1 MGRLKT
7 RGAIQMRTR
16 RFLCVFGV
24 SKGTKSKRKLIIENG
39 IIEKKNLNK
48 RKDRKLKRNKIYNEL
63 NREIQV
69 EIASSITIFL

>member
-24 SKGTKSKRKLIIENG
+24 SKGTKSKRN
-39 IIEKKNLNK
+39 
-48 RKDRKLKRNKIYNEL
+48 
-63 NREIQV
+63 
-69 EIASSITIFL
+69 